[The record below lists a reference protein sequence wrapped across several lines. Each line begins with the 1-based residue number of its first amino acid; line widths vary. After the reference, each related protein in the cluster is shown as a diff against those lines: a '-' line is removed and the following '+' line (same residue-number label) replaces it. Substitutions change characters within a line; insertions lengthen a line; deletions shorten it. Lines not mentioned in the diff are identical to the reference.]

1 MVLKENICL
10 MDMQVGYR
18 TYGVRFTE
26 AESFRS
32 TKSHTY
38 PNRFVCSVV
47 PLSSEVLQGISGRNA
62 GL

>member
-1 MVLKENICL
+1 